1 MDKVN
6 DYLKKHQVFIETSYG
21 AEITVTVT
29 TVTLP

>member
-21 AEITVTVT
+21 AEIRQCKIWYV
-29 TVTLP
+29 